1 MCNDFSKEE
10 AESPETMRQEEESN
24 LTMSTAE
31 PLSEN
36 DDEEGDGD
44 YNPLHDSYNPLHDS
58 FLR

>member
-24 LTMSTAE
+24 LTMLTAE

-44 YNPLHDSYNPLHDS
+44 YNPLHHT
-58 FLR
+58 LR